1 MTKVLALQTFA
12 RSEHAK
18 RPFAGVLVG
27 PDHETVL
34 LQHQSVS
41 HVDHAESSL
50 ARLSAS
56 HYSML
61 VA

>member
-1 MTKVLALQTFA
+1 MTTVLALQTVA
-12 RSEHAK
+12 RAQHAK

-56 HYSML
+56 HYSTF
-61 VA
+61 